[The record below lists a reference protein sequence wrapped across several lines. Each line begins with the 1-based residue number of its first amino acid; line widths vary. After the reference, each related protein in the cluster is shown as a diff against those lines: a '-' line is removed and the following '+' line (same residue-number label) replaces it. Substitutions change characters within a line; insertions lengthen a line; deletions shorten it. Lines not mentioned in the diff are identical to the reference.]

1 VGRGLLF
8 VVRKEKL
15 NMGEPVK
22 SFRDLRIWQRA
33 MDLVPRIYRLAQL
46 LPRQEQYALAD
57 QMRRAA
63 VSVPTNI
70 AEGQARRHTKEF
82 VRYLLIARG
91 SLAELQT
98 LLLIAERL
106 EYLTRDQTAGIGEE
120 LLGVLMPL
128 SALVNRLQRVA

>member
-1 VGRGLLF
+1 
-8 VVRKEKL
+8 
-15 NMGEPVK
+15 MGEPVR

-33 MDLVPRIYRLAQL
+33 MDLVQQAYGLAQL
-46 LPRQEQYALAD
+46 LPRHEQYALAD

-70 AEGQARRHTKEF
+70 AEGQARRHKKEF
-82 VRYLLIARG
+82 VRFLLIARG

-106 EYLTRDQTAGIGEE
+106 KYLTNDQTARIDEE
-120 LLGVLMPL
+120 LLSVLMPL
-128 SALVNRLQRVA
+128 SALINRLRRAV